1 MELLLL
7 LWIRQRRRSI
17 LQAYVADTSC
27 RANVWRF
34 SSGIPG
40 AATGSHAPMAFRAC
54 DATVRLTLTHTTTA
68 VTHD

>member
-7 LWIRQRRRSI
+7 LWIRQRRRSL
-17 LQAYVADTSC
+17 LQTFVADARC
-27 RANVWRF
+27 RANFWR
-34 SSGIPG
+34 SSLGIPG

-54 DATVRLTLTHTTTA
+54 DATVRLMLTHTTA